1 MVSGTIHTVR
11 ENESNVVSGVSND
24 PSISGTDNSL
34 SLDGKERKA
43 EAIYLSGQWKDKDE
57 YEITKLRQ
65 VVCNHI
71 FRHSKFVKG
80 EGNIPCAKRD
90 RKSQKKHQLLF
101 GMCHERPDLTKQTG
115 YEYKML

>member
-11 ENESNVVSGVSND
+11 ENESNVVSGISND

-34 SLDGKERKA
+34 SLDGKKRKS
-43 EAIYLSGQWKDKDE
+43 EAIYLSGQWKDEDE

-71 FRHSKFVKG
+71 FKHLKFVKG
-80 EGNIPCAKRD
+80 EGTIPCAKRD
-90 RKSQKKHQLLF
+90 RKSNKKNINYYLVCVTRDQI
-101 GMCHERPDLTKQTG
+101 
-115 YEYKML
+115 